1 MVTGGDVISHDG
13 APVSVA
19 SLRDLSTTDP
29 PFPHDHNIVERIL
42 HRVVLED
49 YGKPLWEWSDIKELG
64 LALLDVVEG
73 TKLLSR
79 TCVVH

>member
-1 MVTGGDVISHDG
+1 MITGGDVSHDG
-13 APVSVA
+13 APVAVA
-19 SLRDLSTTDP
+19 SLRDLSTDTDP
-29 PFPHDHNIVERIL
+29 PFPHDHNIVDRIL

-49 YGKPLWEWSDIKELG
+49 YGKPLWEWSNIKELG

>member
-1 MVTGGDVISHDG
+1 M
-13 APVSVA
+13 SVA
-19 SLRDLSTTDP
+19 RLRDLSTDTDP
-29 PFPHDHNIVERIL
+29 PFPHDHNIVDRIL

-73 TKLLSR
+73 TTLPSR
-79 TCVVH
+79 TCVFH